1 MFEGYLNAKDFGAA
15 GSLFSTRAHSVA
27 GSAAIVTEEIGDF
40 KVGDEVF
47 LRGVDPHIE
56 SAVLFERK
64 DMSVANRRPWKHCQP
79 LDGRVEFDGYDGS
92 QGDWVVYF
100 IDMWPESP
108 DTFRWSNNF
117 GIDWHDGIPY
127 SDGWTVIDGSV
138 RVKIN
143 DFKEREWGCTAA
155 IVCSSRKISTVY
167 SIDGNTLTLSDTLST
182 SGTLEVMHSDSA
194 AIQRA
199 IDAALEQKKS
209 VFLPNGRYR
218 LTSTL
223 VIKEPSGFTFEGES
237 AGETVID
244 DSLGMLGI
252 ERLEGSCFSF
262 IGGEDATLKNLTMFG
277 CYGFA
282 ERARGANLFCKGGTS
297 VYGFYFQKSNATCI
311 INTKRVLVENCHAKR
326 MSAECFYSMGKP
338 RELAESGDRYTRSI
352 TYRDCSVIDCARNAF
367 NNNDKAEGT
376 SIINCRIEN
385 VGNAAWEGAS
395 RFVKIQG
402 CYIKNTGAIA
412 IGNVRRRVG
421 YLNDLGT
428 GQHVISDNYFEGCT
442 QDHSVAMIKIG
453 SFASQVVIK
462 GNVFVNFNS
471 PAIDVHGEG
480 QSVDTPPENIIIT
493 ANSID
498 LTAIGET
505 SVPRYGISITSNY
518 VTASDNHIFVRKE
531 RDENAVGIILSDDVT
546 RINVHDNTVTGL
558 GVGIRS
564 ETVAG
569 YVGDV
574 VDGRTFYRAERG
586 ASVALKPMLLRE
598 FSHGYRGWRLRWTK
612 DGSESEILEFDPIGL
627 TFTLVE
633 PRDMKNGDEF
643 LIYGPCALPWL
654 IHHNIIDNCT
664 APMDL
669 GTFSGERAALDK
681 NIY

>member
-15 GSLFSTRAHSVA
+15 GSVFSTRAHSVA
-27 GSAAIVTEEIGDF
+27 GSAAIVAEEIGDF

-64 DMSVANRRPWKHCQP
+64 DMSARNRRPWKFCQP

-167 SIDGNTLTLSDTLST
+167 SIDGNTLTLSDALSS
-182 SGTLEVMHSDSA
+182 SGELEIMHSDSA

-223 VIKEPSGFTFEGES
+223 VINEPSGFVFAGEN
-237 AGETVID
+237 AVETVID
-244 DSLGMLGI
+244 NSIGALGI
-252 ERLEGSCFSF
+252 ETLDGSCFF
-262 IGGEDATLKNLTMFG
+262 FNGGEAVTLKNVSMIG
-277 CYGFA
+277 CYGFK
-282 ERARGANLFCKGGTS
+282 EKARGANLFCKGGSS
-297 VYGFYFQKSNATCI
+297 VYGFYFQKSNATCTK
-311 INTKRVLVENCHAKR
+311 NTKRVMIENCHAKR
-326 MSAECFYSMGKP
+326 MSAECFYSMGTP
-338 RELAESGDRYTRSI
+338 RELADPGDRYTRSI
-352 TYRDCSVIDCARNAF
+352 TYQGCSVVDSARNAF
-367 NNNDKAEGT
+367 NNNDKAECT
-376 SIINCRIEN
+376 SILNCRIED

-402 CYIKNTGAIA
+402 CYVKNAGAIA
-412 IGNVRRRVG
+412 IGNVRRRGGIVS
-421 YLNDLGT
+421 LLGT

-498 LTAIGET
+498 LTAIGEPG
-505 SVPRYGISITSNY
+505 VARYGIRITSNY
-518 VTASDNHIFVRKE
+518 VTASDNQIFVRTE
-531 RDENAVGIILSDDVT
+531 RDEKADGIIISDDVT
-546 RINVHDNTVTGL
+546 RVNVHDNTITGL
-558 GVGIRS
+558 GIGIKS
-564 ETVAG
+564 ETVSG

-574 VDGRTFYRAERG
+574 VDERTFYRAESG
-586 ASVALKPMLLRE
+586 PTVALKPMLPRE
-598 FSHGYRGWRLRWTK
+598 FSHGYKGWRLRWIA

-627 TFTLVE
+627 SFTLVE
-633 PRDMKNGDEF
+633 PRDMKSGDKF
-643 LIYGPCALPWL
+643 LIYGPNELPWL
-654 IHHNIIDNCT
+654 VHHNIIDNCT

-669 GTFSGERAALDK
+669 GTFSGERAVLDK